1 MKTIKFLSMAVL
13 ALVGAVMTGCTSDDN
28 IIDQPQQPAKNVV
41 TLTTTVSL
49 DGGAG
54 TRALTSG
61 GVKTFA
67 VGETMALVYKNT
79 GGTIVKAVSAAL
91 TDGDIASGGKSA
103 TFTFELTDPDKTQNV
118 TYIYPAAMAKA
129 DGTVNHSALDA
140 QDGTLGTLSSSLD
153 LCTYNS
159 AWNEGSLPAATLE
172 NQLAILA
179 LTLKDATGSND
190 LTSTITGVTV
200 SDGTYSY
207 AVTRSA
213 EAGPIY
219 VAILPTTSANI
230 EVTATDGT
238 TNYTKSLT
246 GKTYAAGNGY
256 NISLRMAAVTPYGLK
271 AIDMGNGLKWAN
283 MNVGARTETDYGD
296 YLAWGATKPFYV
308 THDANGNEI
317 TGQWVDGKT
326 GYDYKNY
333 PFMQSGKS
341 SYEYITKYT
350 FDDGQT
356 EGIWYDGDTFKGDNG
371 DGVEHKDFASYDYVD
386 DAARA
391 NWGGKWRTPTD
402 AEWTWLRENCTWA
415 WKTTDDGY
423 AHNGILVTS
432 NVNGNTIFL
441 PAAGFRSNARLL
453 DARYGGHYWSSSL
466 YESPDESFSDMAW
479 GVYFSSCE
487 VVRFNGCRF
496 YGRSVRPVT
505 N

>member
-1 MKTIKFLSMAVL
+1 MA
-13 ALVGAVMTGCTSDDN
+13 ALVVMGAIITGCTNDDN
-28 IIDQPQQPAKNVV
+28 TIGEPQQPENNSNVV
-41 TLTTTVSL
+41 TMTTTVSL

-67 VGETMALVYKNT
+67 EGEQIALVYKNT
-79 GGTIVKAVSAAL
+79 SDATVKVVSTAL

-103 TFTFELTDPDKTQNV
+103 TFTFTLEDPDKTQAV
-118 TYIYPAAMAKA
+118 TYIYPAAMANA
-129 DGTVNHSALDA
+129 DGSVNYGALA
-140 QDGTLGTLSSSLD
+140 TQDGTLGTLSSSLD

-179 LTLKDATGSND
+179 LTLKDADGTNT

-207 AVTRSA
+207 AVTREA
-213 EAGPIY
+213 AAGPIY

-283 MNVGARTETDYGD
+283 MNVGARKETDYGD

-326 GYDYKNY
+326 EYDYKNY
-333 PFMQSGKS
+333 PFMQSGQS
-341 SYEYITKYT
+341 DWEYITKYT
-350 FDDGQT
+350 FDDGQK

-415 WKTTDDGY
+415 WKTTNDGY

-432 NVNGNTIFL
+432 NVNGNQIYL
-441 PAAGFRSNARLL
+441 PAAGYRSNDLLL
-453 DARYGGHYWSSSL
+453 DAGRGGLYWSSSL
-466 YESPDESFSDMAW
+466 YESPDESFSDVAS
-479 GVYFSSCE
+479 GVYFSSHE
-487 VVRFNGCRF
+487 FVSFNGCRF
-496 YGRSVRPVT
+496 YGQSVRPVT